1 MPCASNTGFY
11 YFMRGEFIMI
21 QNQKKFINTA
31 VITRIAIL
39 SAVAT
44 VLMALKM
51 PLWFA
56 PSFYKI
62 DLSEVAVLIGAFAL
76 GPAAGVVIE
85 FLKVLLNFLIDGT
98 VTAGVGELANFIMG
112 CSFILP
118 AAVIYKYKKSMFNAI
133 IGMVVGIVSLTV
145 VSSLLNYYLLL
156 PLYAKAFNMPIEN
169 LVGLGTKINPSVTD
183 LRSFILIMVVPFN
196 LLKGLLSSAVT
207 FLLYKRISPILHV

>member
-1 MPCASNTGFY
+1 
-11 YFMRGEFIMI
+11 MI

>member
-1 MPCASNTGFY
+1 
-11 YFMRGEFIMI
+11 MRGEFIMI